1 MKYALYLPLMLA
13 VPLSSTPAIAFEDR
27 EEFYFDEEI
36 PVVLTSS
43 RLKQP
48 ITEAPTAMT
57 IIDRKK
63 IEQSGVR
70 EIAALFQLVPGM
82 IVGFESGNWP
92 VVTYHG
98 MSDQYSRR
106 MQILIDGRAVYL
118 PNVGGPDWSSLPLVI
133 DDIERIEITRGS
145 NAATYGSNSFLGIIN
160 IITRHSSE
168 SKGQFFSYT
177 SGENKVERLVARHGG
192 TFGDLDYRVT
202 IEDEQSN
209 YYDAP
214 KHFQSS
220 KIATFRADYQ
230 INSRDYLMY
239 QAGHTDKTG
248 TDRQAGSIF
257 PNTTKR
263 YFHQL
268 EWSRTHSVDNELKLQ
283 FYYSSFKNLNFYR
296 RNTPLGLINVED
308 NVYIQR
314 YDVEAQYTFSPIKK
328 LRGVI
333 GVSSRKDKLK
343 APMSFATGSNIE
355 IVTHRLFSTLEFRA
369 SPSWLLHFG
378 AMFEAHDSMT
388 KKLSPRMAV
397 NYKIAESG
405 TVRLGVS
412 RAYRAPLAFE
422 READRKVIVGSQT
435 YYLFAMEPG
444 VSVEAEE
451 GTTIDLGY
459 IVKARGTPYTLD
471 FRLYR
476 EKLQQLVTPYGWI
489 PTNSSNIA
497 IGFDNYSNATIRGFE
512 SSIEYTTRDFDAL
525 LTYSYTDIDHQHFG
539 GTATTYDYAD
549 SAPKYKA
556 SLLLAKRLDSGL
568 TLSGTYHYIDEFL
581 WLGIGDQVESYD
593 RLDLRIAADIKI
605 NGNNASMAVVM
616 QNLFTDDYYDFDQDY
631 NFTQRLYLTFAM
643 EFH

>member
-1 MKYALYLPLMLA
+1 MLPLL
-13 VPLSSTPAIAFEDR
+13 LLSTPSIAFEDKD
-27 EEFYFDEEI
+27 EPYFDEEI

-57 IIDRKK
+57 IIDRKR
-63 IEQSGVR
+63 IAQSGAR

-118 PNVGGPDWSSLPLVI
+118 PNIGGPDWSSLPLVI

-168 SKGQFFSYT
+168 SIGQFFSYT
-177 SGENKVERLVARHGG
+177 SGENEVERLVARHGG
-192 TFGDLDYRVT
+192 TFGSLDYRVT

-209 YYDAP
+209 YYGTP

-220 KIATFRADYQ
+220 RIVTFRADYQ
-230 INSRDYLMY
+230 ISSRDYLTY

-248 TDRQAGSIF
+248 TDRQAGFIF
-257 PNTTKR
+257 PNTTQR
-263 YFHQL
+263 YFHQF

-283 FYYSSFKNLNFYR
+283 LYYSNFKNRNFYKR
-296 RNTPLGLINVED
+296 YVPLGLIDTED

-314 YDVEAQYTFSPIKK
+314 YDIEAQYTFSPTPK
-328 LRGVI
+328 LRGIV
-333 GVSSRKDKLK
+333 GASSRKDKLK
-343 APMSFATGSNIE
+343 SPFGFSTNSSID
-355 IVTHRLFSTLEFRA
+355 IVTHRLFSSLEFRA
-369 SPSWLLHFG
+369 SPTWLVHFG
-378 AMFEAHDSMT
+378 AMFEAHDSMA
-388 KKLSPRMAV
+388 KKLSPRIAV
-397 NYKIAESG
+397 NHKITKG
-405 TVRLGVS
+405 QTIRFGVS

-422 READRKVIVGSQT
+422 READRKIVLGSQT

-444 VSVEAEE
+444 VDVEAEK

-459 IVKARGTPYTLD
+459 IIKARGTPYTLD
-471 FRLYR
+471 FRFYR
-476 EKLQQLVTPYGWI
+476 EKLQQLITPYGWV
-489 PTNSSNIA
+489 PANSSNIA
-497 IGFDNYSNATIRGFE
+497 IGFDNYSNATIQGLE
-512 SSIEYTTRDFDAL
+512 SSIEYTTRTFNAL
-525 LTYSYTDIDHQHFG
+525 FSYSYTDIDYQHFG
-539 GTATTYDYAD
+539 SAVTIYSYSD

-556 SLLLAKRLDSGL
+556 SLLLAKQFEGGL
-568 TLSGTYHYIDEFL
+568 TLSGTYHYIDKFL
-581 WLGIGDQVESYD
+581 WLGIGDQVKSYD
-593 RLDLRIAADIKI
+593 RLDLRLAADVNI
-605 NGNNASMAVVM
+605 NGNNAYMAVVM
-616 QNLFTDDYYDFDQDY
+616 QNLLTGGYYDFNQDY
-631 NFTQRLYLTFAM
+631 NFTRRLYLTFAM

>member
-1 MKYALYLPLMLA
+1 MLPVLL
-13 VPLSSTPAIAFEDR
+13 LSTLAIAFEDR
-27 EEFYFDEEI
+27 DELYFDEEI

-57 IIDRKK
+57 IIDRKR
-63 IEQSGVR
+63 IEQLGVR

-82 IVGFESGNWP
+82 VVGFESGNWP
-92 VVTYHG
+92 VVSYHG

-168 SKGQFFSYT
+168 SRGQFFSYT
-177 SGENKVERLVARHGG
+177 SGENEVERLVARHGG

-209 YYDAP
+209 YYDTP
-214 KHFQSS
+214 KNFQSS

-230 INSRDYLMY
+230 VNSRDYLMY

-248 TDRQAGSIF
+248 TDRQSGIIF

-268 EWSRTHSVDNELKLQ
+268 EWARTHSVDNELKLQ
-283 FYYSSFKNLNFYR
+283 FYYSSFKNLNFYKR
-296 RNTPLGLINVED
+296 RISPLERISIED
-308 NVYIQR
+308 NVYAQR
-314 YDVEAQYTFSPIKK
+314 YDIEAQYTFSPIKN

-343 APMSFATGSNIE
+343 APMSFSTESAID
-355 IVTHRLFSTLEFRA
+355 IVTHRLFNTLEFRA
-369 SPSWLLHFG
+369 SPNWLLHFG
-378 AMFEAHDSMT
+378 AMLEAHDSMA

-397 NYKIAESG
+397 NYKITESG
-405 TVRLGVS
+405 TIRLSVS

-422 READRKVIVGSQT
+422 READRKLVIGSQT
-435 YYLFAMEPG
+435 YYLFAIESD
-444 VSVEAEE
+444 VNIEAEE

-459 IVKARGTPYTLD
+459 IIKARGTPYTLD

-476 EKLQQLVTPYGWI
+476 EKLQQLITPYGWI

-512 SSIEYTTRDFDAL
+512 SSIEYTTRDFNAL
-525 LTYSYTDIDHQHFG
+525 FTYSYTDIDHQHFG

-556 SLLLAKRLDSGL
+556 SLLLAKQFEGGL
-568 TLSGTYHYIDEFL
+568 ALSGTYHYIDKFL
-581 WLGIGDQVESYD
+581 WLGIGDQVKSYD
-593 RLDLRIAADIKI
+593 RLDLRIAANTKI
-605 NGNNASMAVVM
+605 NGNNASMAVVI
-616 QNLFTDDYYDFDQDY
+616 QNLFTDDYYDFDQSY
-631 NFTQRLYLTFAM
+631 NFTQRLYLTFSM